1 MQPGLRKLAE
11 GSVQFTPT
19 DPASPHLREKLAV
32 LRSQPE
38 QALQTEA
45 GFDALPALHAA
56 MRQAAR
62 EHPAALDCLPTAGWW
77 PMPWAGRPM
86 PPAR

>member
-62 EHPAALDCLPTAGWW
+62 EHPAALDLSADGRLVAHALGWS
-77 PMPWAGRPM
+77 ADA
-86 PPAR
+86 PAR